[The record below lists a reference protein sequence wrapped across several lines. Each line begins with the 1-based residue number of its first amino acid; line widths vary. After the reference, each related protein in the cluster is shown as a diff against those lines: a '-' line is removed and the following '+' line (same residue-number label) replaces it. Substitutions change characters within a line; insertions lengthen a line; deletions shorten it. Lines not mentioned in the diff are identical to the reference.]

1 MAYTPVSLTM
11 HNADAAL
18 AQGMSAIVAGEA
30 EVDLGALQGFDSAAI
45 AVLLAWQ
52 RAARAAGKT
61 LHISGLPAGLASLAT
76 LYGVDRLLPHAS
88 EAELPLVNPL

>member
-1 MAYTPVSLTM
+1 
-11 HNADAAL
+11 
-18 AQGMSAIVAGEA
+18 
-30 EVDLGALQGFDSAAI
+30 I

-61 LHISGLPAGLASLAT
+61 LHISRLPAGLASLAT

>member
-11 HNADAAL
+11 HNAEAAL

-45 AVLLAWQ
+45 ADCLRGSVLLE
-52 RAARAAGKT
+52 RPARRFIFPACRR
-61 LHISGLPAGLASLAT
+61 GLPASPRCTALTGYCHT
-76 LYGVDRLLPHAS
+76 HRKPNC
-88 EAELPLVNPL
+88 PW